1 MFPLRVFQVAAQAL
15 AQLMIFL
22 TLTQFGQ
29 QPKQNV
35 AVILSQWKVK
45 KNGIF

>member
-1 MFPLRVFQVAAQAL
+1 MFPLRVFQVAAPAL
-15 AQLMIFL
+15 AQLMKFL
-22 TLTQFGQ
+22 KLTQFGQ

>member
-1 MFPLRVFQVAAQAL
+1 MFPLPAFQVTPPAL
-15 AQLMIFL
+15 AQLMKFL
-22 TLTQFGQ
+22 KLTQYGQ